1 MTKREQQRT
10 LKKLRAEL
18 NLAYAQ
24 VDVAET
30 SILQFAKEISPFKE
44 GDKFHY
50 QTGIPSRD
58 FTGIVC
64 KVAYSY
70 SKADPGYYL
79 RAKRLLRR
87 PAKGGRAYSEET
99 VPVDPKF
106 IKVYEPASK

>member
-10 LKKLRAEL
+10 LKRLRAEL

-50 QTGIPSRD
+50 HTGVPSRD
-58 FTGIVC
+58 FTGIIWEVG
-64 KVAYSY
+64 YSY
-70 SKADPGYYL
+70 CKDGPGYYL

-99 VPVDPKF
+99 VPVDPQF
-106 IKVYEPASK
+106 IRVYEPASK